1 MAAWFRSQSATTSA
15 RRTGGLE
22 LVTRAKAREYVI
34 LVGIMSVTLA
44 ITAVAKG
51 LSPFVWIISQAICV
65 IAPALL
71 IGVEQLSERFRRRPA
86 GDR

>member
-1 MAAWFRSQSATTSA
+1 MKS
-15 RRTGGLE
+15 
-22 LVTRAKAREYVI
+22 KARDYAV

-51 LSPFVWIISQAICV
+51 LSPLVWIITQAICV

-71 IGVEQLSERFRRRPA
+71 IGVESLSETLRRRAP